1 MGGGSRWTAS
11 AITASL
17 IFPTMSAVTASHS
30 AGGIDPRAATSWW
43 LRDDTGQWHVAV
55 VTAEGEN
62 YRQLLVVPPVTPGS
76 TALDLVVTG
85 QAARPG
91 VDLGVRVAVGYRS
104 ATEPCGQAVHLPQPA
119 AGRIQELPRAVQLV
133 TRGTTAPPPTPGE

>member
-1 MGGGSRWTAS
+1 VAAYHLGENPEAGTHAAS
-11 AITASL
+11 APVAVVLPELDGIHYAVAGLHTGYGQTCLHVLAHGTA
-17 IFPTMSAVTASHS
+17 

-85 QAARPG
+85 QAARARAQLPLTWWSPPG
-91 VDLGVRVAVGYRS
+91 GSG
-104 ATEPCGQAVHLPQPA
+104 TGM
-119 AGRIQELPRAVQLV
+119 PRK
-133 TRGTTAPPPTPGE
+133 

>member
-1 MGGGSRWTAS
+1 MAP
-11 AITASL
+11 L
-17 IFPTMSAVTASHS
+17 

-85 QAARPG
+85 QAARARAQLPLTWWSPPG
-91 VDLGVRVAVGYRS
+91 GSG
-104 ATEPCGQAVHLPQPA
+104 TGM
-119 AGRIQELPRAVQLV
+119 PR
-133 TRGTTAPPPTPGE
+133 R